1 MNVCHDCSISVI
13 MACYNGKKYLAEAI
27 AGLRA
32 QETELEILVV
42 DDASTDG
49 SAQLARDLGVTVRTI
64 PHSGQA
70 AARNAGLSLA
80 CGRFIL
86 FHDQDDVLHPCILPR
101 MLEVLHSM
109 PESPAVMAQ
118 ARDFLSPDLDN
129 EDRVRLRPRENPYFG
144 YLGATLFRK
153 EVLDAVGGFSE
164 TLKAGEAADLLFRI
178 QATGRVVTHVP
189 FIAIQRRI
197 HGSNASRTM
206 RGQQFKE
213 YAGSLRAHL
222 RQEIIPR

>member
-1 MNVCHDCSISVI
+1 MSKVISVI
-13 MACYNGKKYLAEAI
+13 IACYNGRKYLAEAI
-27 AGLRA
+27 SGLRE
-32 QETELEILVV
+32 QGIGLEILVV

-49 SAQLARDLGVTVRTI
+49 SAQLARDLGVMVRTI

-70 AARNAGLSLA
+70 AARNTGLSLA

-101 MLEVLHSM
+101 MLGVFHSM
-109 PESPAVMAQ
+109 PEIPAVMAQ
-118 ARDFLSPDLDN
+118 AQDFFSPDLGN
-129 EDRVRLRPRENPYFG
+129 EERIRLRSRENPYFG

-178 QATGRVVTHVP
+178 QETGRVVTHVP

-197 HGSNASRTM
+197 HGSNASRIM

-213 YAGSLRAHL
+213 YACSLRTHL
-222 RQEIIPR
+222 RQGINPR

>member
-1 MNVCHDCSISVI
+1 MISNVISVI
-13 MACYNGKKYLAEAI
+13 IACYNGKKYLAEAI

-32 QETELEILVV
+32 QETALEILVV
-42 DDASTDG
+42 DDASADG
-49 SAQLARDLGVTVRTI
+49 SAQLARDLGVTVRTM

-70 AARNAGLSLA
+70 VARNAGLSLA

-86 FHDQDDVLHPCILPR
+86 FHDQDDVLHPYVLPR

-118 ARDFLSPDLDN
+118 AQDFLSPDLGH

-197 HGSNASRTM
+197 HGNNASRTM